1 MQPLAAQ
8 SPSPARAPGTEAGNA
23 ERAVNLVR
31 TFPGLPEV
39 APDLASQPPLVAR
52 SPSPEMQAPPAPPL
66 AARSPS
72 PATRPPPA
80 PPASPERPSMGGV
93 SVVASGHAMPAAGPP
108 LPSQGEVNRRAKIA
122 AHYAR
127 SKADLINARSKA
139 KRAVAEATCKG
150 MLGTEL
156 GSVAQQ
162 PPQAPTAT
170 NEDAG
175 RACTQGGDDGD
186 GGEDVFYCLYQQAR
200 KHADA
205 LPQQQPRKRGRRLA
219 ARSPSPERAPGTEAG
234 NAERAVNLVRTFPG
248 LPEVAAVLASHQPPA
263 PPPVVCLRI
272 IKWPE
277 DRSWNAFQTAHRG
290 GGRKNMGDFINARA
304 ALEPLLPSQVA
315 AELEAKRDKRRV
327 VQKECAKR
335 KRALIGEVNW
345 KAYEKVKTA
354 KKYANQKARAVD
366 EAKRKAML
374 QTELESVAKQQ
385 LSPAPSFLQEPLPGV
400 KQPPLQHPSF
410 QSPPSLQAQSFLQDP
425 LPGIKQPPLP
435 QPSFQPPPELA
446 SAATE

>member
-8 SPSPARAPGTEAGNA
+8 SPSPARAPGKEAGNA

-31 TFPGLPEV
+31 TFPGLHEV
-39 APDLASQPPLVAR
+39 AADLASQPPLAAR

-80 PPASPERPSMGGV
+80 PPASPERPPMGGV

-170 NEDAG
+170 NDQSDPLPPG
-175 RACTQGGDDGD
+175 RRRRATR
-186 GGEDVFYCLYQQAR
+186 VPAR
-200 KHADA
+200 
-205 LPQQQPRKRGRRLA
+205 RGRRA
-219 ARSPSPERAPGTEAG
+219 GGCPSSQWGSRCAPPGGGARSACPAAAATTGRSSSWPRLLLRA
-234 NAERAVNLVRTFPG
+234 R
-248 LPEVAAVLASHQPPA
+248 VLCVSC
-263 PPPVVCLRI
+263 VCLVCKIFRL
-272 IKWPE
+272 
-277 DRSWNAFQTAHRG
+277 DRLSERLSDTCT
-290 GGRKNMGDFINARA
+290 
-304 ALEPLLPSQVA
+304 PS
-315 AELEAKRDKRRV
+315 
-327 VQKECAKR
+327 
-335 KRALIGEVNW
+335 
-345 KAYEKVKTA
+345 EKGAGCV
-354 KKYANQKARAVD
+354 
-366 EAKRKAML
+366 
-374 QTELESVAKQQ
+374 
-385 LSPAPSFLQEPLPGV
+385 
-400 KQPPLQHPSF
+400 
-410 QSPPSLQAQSFLQDP
+410 
-425 LPGIKQPPLP
+425 
-435 QPSFQPPPELA
+435 
-446 SAATE
+446 

>member
-1 MQPLAAQ
+1 M
-8 SPSPARAPGTEAGNA
+8 NI
-23 ERAVNLVR
+23 VR

-39 APDLASQPPLVAR
+39 AADLASQ
-52 SPSPEMQAPPAPPL
+52 PPL

-80 PPASPERPSMGGV
+80 PPASPERPPMGGV

-127 SKADLINARSKA
+127 SKADLINAR
-139 KRAVAEATCKG
+139 
-150 MLGTEL
+150 
-156 GSVAQQ
+156 
-162 PPQAPTAT
+162 
-170 NEDAG
+170 
-175 RACTQGGDDGD
+175 
-186 GGEDVFYCLYQQAR
+186 
-200 KHADA
+200 
-205 LPQQQPRKRGRRLA
+205 RRLA

-263 PPPVVCLRI
+263 PPPAVCLRI

-345 KAYEKVKTA
+345 KAKEKAKTA

-374 QTELESVAKQQ
+374 QTEQESVAKQQ

-410 QSPPSLQAQSFLQDP
+410 QPPPSLQAQSFLQDP

-435 QPSFQPPPELA
+435 QPSFQPPPSLHPLPR
-446 SAATE
+446 SDLWTIVDMHGLG